1 MTLRWKTLLL
11 MSALL
16 SVALLALWAIMRGVL
31 LENFERAEA
40 QQVRYVMVDTR
51 AALDRRGDELGRAF
65 MDWSIW
71 DDLYQ
76 YVIDRD
82 ARFERS
88 NLTDAS
94 LDQMNIDYLGFFDN
108 AARPVFSTSWN
119 HSTHQRAPVW
129 PALQA
134 RFQPGDALFRLAA
147 PQSVNRGIIS
157 LPQGALQIVAL
168 PIHDS
173 NRAGAR
179 HGTLIVG
186 HLLTPQ
192 LLSYDSE
199 SSRNK
204 VALVDLNALPPSLS
218 KRLIQIDK
226 SGLAGDV
233 SSVEVVAPNQNQVA
247 GYQVLR
253 GFYGV
258 PRWALRVTLPRDTMN
273 QGHATVAA
281 FGWIL
286 LVTGVIACGL
296 ALLPVESLV
305 LRRLSQLSSD
315 VQHLQLQNGAR
326 QRVRAQGHDELGH
339 LAYDINATLR
349 ALEKADRQ
357 RALSQALHQEMAQAV
372 LAAGDC
378 FFVATPPANSFDAAL
393 ATDKADYGAD
403 VTLEWQGNIAHLL
416 GLPADEFPRTLAQWR
431 SYVHPEDWE
440 LLRHSYEAAWNHG
453 LPFSLELRVRRADGC
468 ELHWQHRG
476 KMLGAQPQGE
486 ATSQATSEAQGQ
498 ATSEADGE
506 TENEPRAPAKL
517 LGMCLDITARKVAER
532 ARRRTETRLARIA
545 ETAADAIMLY
555 DAGGNVIFANAAAAR
570 VFGRPIEELWS
581 LSYDDPQWGDAALDG
596 TPISLEETVFRC
608 VERERQPVYDR
619 QYCVRRPNGEV
630 VALSVNA
637 TPLPEER
644 GNFGGVVA
652 SFSDITGRRQMEERL
667 NHQAFHD
674 PLTGLANRT
683 LINSRLN
690 GALQQ
695 KIADEQIAVLFI
707 DLDNFKWVNDSLG
720 HDQGDVLLCE
730 VAARLQKT
738 LRAQDTPARFGGDE
752 FVVLLRGL
760 DDPNYAFSI
769 AERIVTLLSEA
780 FVLSG
785 REVYTSPSIGLAF
798 CEDGSDADTLLRNA
812 DAAMYEAKRRG
823 KGRYEVFRDNLS
835 AAALA
840 RLEIEGELRRALS
853 AGEMSLAYQ
862 PKIELQ
868 NGAICGV
875 EALVR
880 WQHPQRGAISPTEFI
895 PVAEATGLVVP
906 LGCWVLR
913 EACRQTQQWNQ
924 TRETPLAVAVN
935 VSPRQFHSGVAAGRT
950 VVENGG
956 EANSNETNSNEASS
970 SDGFHLQLVRDV
982 AAALQDT
989 GLPPHLLTLE
999 ITETVLMER
1008 TAESLE
1014 VLNALSELGVQLAI
1028 DDFGSGYS
1036 SLAYLRTF
1044 PFDFLKIDREF
1055 VSKLDQTHGH
1065 SVIVR
1070 AIIQLAH
1077 TLGLKVIAEGAE
1089 VIGEV
1094 ECLQEFGCDQ
1104 AQGYFYAKPL
1114 PPAELEKLLAAENLI
1129 GQ

>member
-1 MTLRWKTLLL
+1 M
-11 MSALL
+11 
-16 SVALLALWAIMRGVL
+16 
-31 LENFERAEA
+31 
-40 QQVRYVMVDTR
+40 
-51 AALDRRGDELGRAF
+51 
-65 MDWSIW
+65 
-71 DDLYQ
+71 
-76 YVIDRD
+76 
-82 ARFERS
+82 
-88 NLTDAS
+88 
-94 LDQMNIDYLGFFDN
+94 
-108 AARPVFSTSWN
+108 
-119 HSTHQRAPVW
+119 
-129 PALQA
+129 
-134 RFQPGDALFRLAA
+134 
-147 PQSVNRGIIS
+147 
-157 LPQGALQIVAL
+157 
-168 PIHDS
+168 
-173 NRAGAR
+173 
-179 HGTLIVG
+179 
-186 HLLTPQ
+186 
-192 LLSYDSE
+192 
-199 SSRNK
+199 
-204 VALVDLNALPPSLS
+204 
-218 KRLIQIDK
+218 
-226 SGLAGDV
+226 
-233 SSVEVVAPNQNQVA
+233 
-247 GYQVLR
+247 
-253 GFYGV
+253 
-258 PRWALRVTLPRDTMN
+258 
-273 QGHATVAA
+273 
-281 FGWIL
+281 
-286 LVTGVIACGL
+286 
-296 ALLPVESLV
+296 LPVESLV

-339 LAYDINATLR
+339 LASDINATLR
-349 ALEKADRQ
+349 ALESADRQ
-357 RALSQALHQEMAQAV
+357 RARSQELHQEMAQAV

-378 FFVATPPANSFDAAL
+378 FFVATPPADKTAL
-393 ATDKADYGAD
+393 ATTDYGAD
-403 VTLEWQGNIAHLL
+403 ISLEWQGNIAHLL
-416 GLPADEFPRTLAQWR
+416 GLPADEFPRTLDQWR

-440 LLRHSYEAAWNHG
+440 LLRHSYEAAWNYG

-476 KMLGAQPQGE
+476 KMLGARPHIE
-486 ATSQATSEAQGQ
+486 AAN
-498 ATSEADGE
+498 EADGE
-506 TENEPRAPAKL
+506 SENEPRAPAKL

-596 TPISLEETVFRC
+596 APISLEETVFRR
-608 VERERQPVYDR
+608 VERERQPVYDM

-644 GNFGGVVA
+644 GSFGGVVA
-652 SFSDITGRRQMEERL
+652 SFSDITERRQMEDRL

-683 LINSRLN
+683 LINSRLS

-695 KIADEQIAVLFI
+695 KIPDEQIAVLFI

-769 AERIVTLLSEA
+769 ADRIVTLLSEA
-780 FVLSG
+780 FLLSG
-785 REVYTSPSIGLAF
+785 REVYTSPSIGMAF
-798 CEDGSDADTLLRNA
+798 SENSTDADTLLRNA

-862 PKIELQ
+862 PKVELK

-906 LGCWVLR
+906 LGRWVLR
-913 EACRQTQQWNQ
+913 ESCRQAQQWNQ

-935 VSPRQFHSGVAAGRT
+935 VSPRQFHSGVAAGRA
-950 VVENGG
+950 VSENGNENGG
-956 EANSNETNSNEASS
+956 EQGNRGESAGDDS
-970 SDGFHLQLVRDV
+970 HLQLVRDV
-982 AAALQDT
+982 AAALQET

-1055 VSKLDQTHGH
+1055 VCKLDQTHGH